1 MKHIGNV
8 VCAII
13 EKDGYFLIAERPA
26 GDPLEK
32 KWEFPGGKVA
42 AAESPQQAIKREIFE
57 ELQVIVG
64 VNSALTP
71 KSHSYEHLSLTLLPF
86 RCAILQGMPQAL
98 EHNRIVWVN
107 EQTVQ
112 AYQFAEA
119 DIPILEEYL
128 TIRSR
133 ENGRGV
139 AGNGTSKEHCPESTG
154 P

>member
-1 MKHIGNV
+1 MKHIGDV

-26 GDPLEK
+26 GHPLEK
-32 KWEFPGGKVA
+32 KWEFPGGKIA
-42 AAESPQQAIKREIFE
+42 AAESPQEAIKREIFE

-71 KSHSYEHLSLTLLPF
+71 KSHSYEYLSLTLLPF
-86 RCAILQGMPQAL
+86 RCSILEGMPQAL
-98 EHNRIVWVN
+98 EHSRIVWVN

-112 AYQFAEA
+112 TYHFAEA

-128 TIRSR
+128 AIRAHEKGGGFAR
-133 ENGRGV
+133 
-139 AGNGTSKEHCPESTG
+139 
-154 P
+154 